1 VAEDGDARQFI
12 LETHSESMLLRLQ
25 KRIRN
30 GDISGDDVAV
40 LFMESVSPEDSDD
53 GQGFNKVTELKIDHL
68 GDVIDP
74 FPVSFVDLRIR
85 DLF

>member
-1 VAEDGDARQFI
+1 
-12 LETHSESMLLRLQ
+12 
-25 KRIRN
+25 
-30 GDISGDDVAV
+30 
-40 LFMESVSPEDSDD
+40 MESVSPEESDD